1 MAVKEEPKSPGQ
13 SGSRKRKAYSS
24 VDANPI
30 GILEPID
37 VDVDTFPQP
46 VGKRAKLAGGSSS
59 NPRFDS
65 VVLTK
70 PTRKSTR
77 TAKANSKK
85 GAGVSELF
93 RRLAQEHGAIAR
105 TYEEIADAMD

>member
-13 SGSRKRKAYSS
+13 LGSRKGKAYLS
-24 VDANPI
+24 VNANLI
-30 GILEPID
+30 GIVKPID

-46 VGKRAKLAGGSSS
+46 VKKRAKPAAGSSS
-59 NPRFDS
+59 IPQFDS

-70 PTRKSTR
+70 PTRKSAR
-77 TAKANSKK
+77 TAKANLKK
-85 GAGVSELF
+85 EAGMSELF
-93 RRLAQEHGAIAR
+93 RRLAQEHGAIVR

>member
-13 SGSRKRKAYSS
+13 SGSRKRKAYLS

-46 VGKRAKLAGGSSS
+46 VRKRAKPASGSSS
-59 NPRFDS
+59 NPRFDG

-85 GAGVSELF
+85 EAGVSELF
-93 RRLAQEHGAIAR
+93 RRLVQEHGAIAR